1 MGSRALRRP
10 LPARVVGAGKVARGD
25 RDRPVDTGGKV
36 ARGARFPTVD
46 GAHVG
51 PIPDASVPLPRGRC
65 SSPYGRGLTET
76 ATSMRVVIT
85 RVHPPARA
93 STAVGGLSGGIFN
106 TIAGKSFFDGFEE
119 GAFSGAISGAIAGGL
134 CSWLS
139 GAGEIALSI
148 PKQMLV
154 GGFGDVGAS
163 IINDFGDIIINV

>member
-1 MGSRALRRP
+1 MVA
-10 LPARVVGAGKVARGD
+10 AIAVVVFTAGTAI
-25 RDRPVDTGGKV
+25 
-36 ARGARFPTVD
+36 
-46 GAHVG
+46 G
-51 PIPDASVPLPRGRC
+51 PIAAVAVAASKGVLIG
-65 SSPYGRGLTET
+65 
-76 ATSMRVVIT
+76 
-85 RVHPPARA
+85 
-93 STAVGGLSGGIFN
+93 TAVGGLSGGIFN

-163 IINDFGDIIINV
+163 IINDFGDIIIKREKYVFHRYLD